1 MSYLKTLTT
10 SDIIVTPF
18 TVNKQYSYTGTPPG
32 YSTSSV
38 FVVDGSNSTYP
49 LNGGLVGTGSEALVY
64 NSIKQLY
71 YSNYLSGSN
80 GQISEAAVAS
90 FNPDGTITGPFYTT
104 DYLNNI
110 QSIDELRSFPIGN
123 DDEIS
128 VLSIPSTQFGE
139 YIKPGSVIIN
149 ESDHGFY
156 DDGQG
161 NLISNSNWPISS
173 QRNVKVGNV
182 IYKEGI
188 IIFTGFFNQ
197 GGTNTFESPQW
208 QSSLTIFETQYKCT
222 IRANEFNY
230 SLNPSL
236 ISTPLRGQ
244 DGILLSGSSQY
255 SDFVTGSNFTPYVT
269 TVGLY
274 NEAQDLI
281 AVGKLSQPL
290 PTSQTTDT
298 TILINLDR

>member
-80 GQISEAAVAS
+80 GQISEAATAS

-104 DYLNNI
+104 NYLNNI
-110 QSIDELRSFPIGN
+110 QSIDDLRSFPIGN
-123 DDEIS
+123 NDEIS

-139 YIKPGSVIIN
+139 YIMPSSY
-149 ESDHGFY
+149 SDNTMS

-161 NLISNSNWPISS
+161 NLLSGSI
-173 QRNVKVGNV
+173 KVGNIIYKAGLV
-182 IYKEGI
+182 IYTESGS
-188 IIFTGFFNQ
+188 
-197 GGTNTFESPQW
+197 GGTNTFTNPQW
-208 QSSLTIFETQYKCT
+208 KSSLTIFETQYKCT

-255 SDFVTGSNFTPYVT
+255 SDFVTGSNFSPYVT

>member
-1 MSYLKTLTT
+1 MSYLKTLNST
-10 SDIIVTPF
+10 DVIVTPF
-18 TVNKQYSYTGTPPG
+18 TVHKEFSYSGTPPG
-32 YSTSSV
+32 YNTSSV
-38 FVVDGSNSTYP
+38 FVVDGKNESYP
-49 LNGGLVGTGSEALVY
+49 LNGGYIGTGSEALVY

-80 GQISEAAVAS
+80 GQISKAATAS

-104 DYLNNI
+104 NYLNDI

-123 DDEIS
+123 NDEIS

-139 YIKPGSVIIN
+139 YIMPSSY
-149 ESDHGFY
+149 SDNTMS

-161 NLISNSNWPISS
+161 NLLSGSI
-173 QRNVKVGNV
+173 KVGNI
-182 IYKEGI
+182 IYGAGLIIYTESGSGGI
-188 IIFTGFFNQ
+188 NSFTN
-197 GGTNTFESPQW
+197 PQW

-236 ISTPLRGQ
+236 LSTPLRGQ

-255 SDFVTGSNFTPYVT
+255 SDFVTGSDFSPFVT

-274 NEAQDLI
+274 DEEQNLL

>member
-80 GQISEAAVAS
+80 GQISEAATAS

-104 DYLNNI
+104 NYLNNI
-110 QSIDELRSFPIGN
+110 QSIDDLRSFPIGN
-123 DDEIS
+123 NDEIS
-128 VLSIPSTQFGE
+128 VLSIPSTKFGE
-139 YIKPGSVIIN
+139 YIMPSSY
-149 ESDHGFY
+149 SDNTMS

-161 NLISNSNWPISS
+161 NLLSGSI
-173 QRNVKVGNV
+173 KVGNIIYKAGLV
-182 IYKEGI
+182 IYTESGS
-188 IIFTGFFNQ
+188 
-197 GGTNTFESPQW
+197 GGTNTFTNPQW
-208 QSSLTIFETQYKCT
+208 KSSLTIFETQYKCT

-244 DGILLSGSSQY
+244 DGILLLGSSQY
-255 SDFVTGSNFTPYVT
+255 SNFVTGSNFSPYVT

>member
-1 MSYLKTLTT
+1 MSYLKTLNST
-10 SDIIVTPF
+10 DVIVTPF
-18 TVNKQYSYTGTPPG
+18 TVHKEFSYSGTPPG

-38 FVVDGSNSTYP
+38 FVVDGKNESYP
-49 LNGGLVGTGSEALVY
+49 LNGGYIGTGSEALVY

-80 GQISEAAVAS
+80 GQISKAATAS

-104 DYLNNI
+104 NYLNDI

-123 DDEIS
+123 NDEIS

-139 YIKPGSVIIN
+139 YIMPSSY
-149 ESDHGFY
+149 SDNTMS

-161 NLISNSNWPISS
+161 NLLSGSI
-173 QRNVKVGNV
+173 KVGNI
-182 IYKEGI
+182 IYGAGLIIYTESGSGGI
-188 IIFTGFFNQ
+188 NSFTN
-197 GGTNTFESPQW
+197 PQW

-255 SDFVTGSNFTPYVT
+255 SDFVTGSDFSPFVT

-274 NEAQDLI
+274 DEEQNLL

>member
-80 GQISEAAVAS
+80 GQISEAATAS

-104 DYLNNI
+104 NYLNNI
-110 QSIDELRSFPIGN
+110 QSIDDLRSFPIGN
-123 DDEIS
+123 NDEIS

-139 YIKPGSVIIN
+139 YIKPGSVTFLRDDGSIRY
-149 ESDHGFY
+149 E

-161 NLISNSNWPISS
+161 NLLLSNTQGKI
-173 QRNVKVGNV
+173 GNV

-188 IIFTGFFNQ
+188 IIWTGAGGV
-197 GGTNTFESPQW
+197 GGTNSFTNPQW

-255 SDFVTGSNFTPYVT
+255 SNFVTGSNFTPYVT

>member
-80 GQISEAAVAS
+80 GQISEAATAN

-104 DYLNNI
+104 NYLNNI
-110 QSIDELRSFPIGN
+110 QSIDDLRSFPIGN
-123 DDEIS
+123 NDEIS
-128 VLSIPSTQFGE
+128 ILSIPSTQFGE
-139 YIKPGSVIIN
+139 YIMPSSY
-149 ESDHGFY
+149 SDNTMS

-161 NLISNSNWPISS
+161 NLLSGSI
-173 QRNVKVGNV
+173 KVGNIIYKAGLV
-182 IYKEGI
+182 IYTESGS
-188 IIFTGFFNQ
+188 
-197 GGTNTFESPQW
+197 GGTNTFTNPQW
-208 QSSLTIFETQYKCT
+208 KSSLTIFETQYKCT

-255 SDFVTGSNFTPYVT
+255 SDFVTGSNFSPYVT

>member
-1 MSYLKTLTT
+1 MSYLKTLNST
-10 SDIIVTPF
+10 DVIVTPF
-18 TVNKQYSYTGTPPG
+18 TVHKEFSYSGTPPG

-38 FVVDGSNSTYP
+38 FVVDGKNESYP
-49 LNGGLVGTGSEALVY
+49 LNGGYIGTGSEALVY

-80 GQISEAAVAS
+80 GQISKAATAS

-104 DYLNNI
+104 NYLNDI

-123 DDEIS
+123 NDEIS

-139 YIKPGSVIIN
+139 YIMPSSY
-149 ESDHGFY
+149 SDNTMS

-161 NLISNSNWPISS
+161 NLLSGSI
-173 QRNVKVGNV
+173 KVGNI
-182 IYKEGI
+182 IYGAGLIIYTESGSGGI
-188 IIFTGFFNQ
+188 NSFTN
-197 GGTNTFESPQW
+197 PQW

-236 ISTPLRGQ
+236 LSTPLRGQ

-255 SDFVTGSNFTPYVT
+255 SDFVTGSDFSPFVT

-274 NEAQDLI
+274 DEEQNLL

>member
-38 FVVDGSNSTYP
+38 FVVDGNNSTYP

-80 GQISEAAVAS
+80 GQISEAATAS

-104 DYLNNI
+104 NYLNNI
-110 QSIDELRSFPIGN
+110 QSIDDLRSFPIGN
-123 DDEIS
+123 NDEIS
-128 VLSIPSTQFGE
+128 VLSIPSTKFGE
-139 YIKPGSVIIN
+139 YIMPSSY
-149 ESDHGFY
+149 SDNTMS

-161 NLISNSNWPISS
+161 NLLSGSI
-173 QRNVKVGNV
+173 KVGNIIYKAGLV
-182 IYKEGI
+182 IYTESGS
-188 IIFTGFFNQ
+188 
-197 GGTNTFESPQW
+197 GGTNTFTNPQW
-208 QSSLTIFETQYKCT
+208 KSSLTIFETQYKCT

-244 DGILLSGSSQY
+244 DGILLLGSSQY
-255 SDFVTGSNFTPYVT
+255 SNFVTGSNFSPYVT

>member
-1 MSYLKTLTT
+1 L
-10 SDIIVTPF
+10 
-18 TVNKQYSYTGTPPG
+18 TVNKQYSYTGAPPG

-80 GQISEAAVAS
+80 GQISEAATAS

-104 DYLNNI
+104 NYLNNI
-110 QSIDELRSFPIGN
+110 QSIDDLRSFPIGN
-123 DDEIS
+123 NDEIS

-139 YIKPGSVIIN
+139 YIMPSSY
-149 ESDHGFY
+149 SDNTMS

-161 NLISNSNWPISS
+161 NLLSGSI
-173 QRNVKVGNV
+173 KVGNIIYKAGLV
-182 IYKEGI
+182 IYTESGS
-188 IIFTGFFNQ
+188 
-197 GGTNTFESPQW
+197 GGTNTFTNPQW
-208 QSSLTIFETQYKCT
+208 KSSLTIFETQYKCT

-255 SDFVTGSNFTPYVT
+255 SDFVTGSNFSPYVT

>member
-10 SDIIVTPF
+10 LDIIVTPF
-18 TVNKQYSYTGTPPG
+18 TVNKQYSYTGAPPG

-80 GQISEAAVAS
+80 GQISEAAAAS

-104 DYLNNI
+104 NYLNNI
-110 QSIDELRSFPIGN
+110 QSIDELRYFPTQSGDN
-123 DDEIS
+123 LIS
-128 VLSIPSTQFGE
+128 VLSVPSTQFGE
-139 YIKPGSVIIN
+139 YVMPSSY
-149 ESDHGFY
+149 SDDTMS

-161 NLISNSNWPISS
+161 NLLSGST
-173 QRNVKVGNV
+173 KVGNIIYGAGLV
-182 IYKEGI
+182 IYTESGSGGI
-188 IIFTGFFNQ
+188 NSFTN
-197 GGTNTFESPQW
+197 PQW
-208 QSSLTIFETQYKCT
+208 QSTLTIFETQYKCT

-236 ISTPLRGQ
+236 ISGSLRGQ

-255 SDFVTGSNFTPYVT
+255 SDFVTGSNFSPYVT

>member
-1 MSYLKTLTT
+1 MSYLKNLTT
-10 SDIIVTPF
+10 LDIIVTPF
-18 TVNKQYSYTGTPPG
+18 TVNKQYSYTGAPPG

-80 GQISEAAVAS
+80 GQISEAATAS

-104 DYLNNI
+104 NYLNNI
-110 QSIDELRSFPIGN
+110 QSIDDLRSFPIGN
-123 DDEIS
+123 NDEIS

-139 YIKPGSVIIN
+139 YIMPSSY
-149 ESDHGFY
+149 SDNTMS

-161 NLISNSNWPISS
+161 NLLSGSI
-173 QRNVKVGNV
+173 KVGNIIYKAGLV
-182 IYKEGI
+182 IYTESGS
-188 IIFTGFFNQ
+188 
-197 GGTNTFESPQW
+197 GGTNTFTNPQW
-208 QSSLTIFETQYKCT
+208 KSSLTIFETQYKCT

-255 SDFVTGSNFTPYVT
+255 SDFVTGSNFSPYVT

-298 TILINLDR
+298 TILINLDK

>member
-1 MSYLKTLTT
+1 MSYLKTLNST
-10 SDIIVTPF
+10 DVIVTPF
-18 TVNKQYSYTGTPPG
+18 IVHKEFSYSGTPPG
-32 YSTSSV
+32 YNTSSV
-38 FVVDGSNSTYP
+38 FVVDGKNESYP
-49 LNGGLVGTGSEALVY
+49 LNGGYIGTGSEALVY

-80 GQISEAAVAS
+80 GQISKAATAS

-104 DYLNNI
+104 NYLNDI

-123 DDEIS
+123 NDEIS

-139 YIKPGSVIIN
+139 YIMPSSY
-149 ESDHGFY
+149 SDNTMS

-161 NLISNSNWPISS
+161 NLLSGSI
-173 QRNVKVGNV
+173 KVGNI
-182 IYKEGI
+182 IYGAGLIIYTESGSGGI
-188 IIFTGFFNQ
+188 NSFTN
-197 GGTNTFESPQW
+197 PQW

-236 ISTPLRGQ
+236 LSTPLRGQ

-255 SDFVTGSNFTPYVT
+255 SDFVTGSDFSPFVT

-274 NEAQDLI
+274 DEEQNLL

>member
-1 MSYLKTLTT
+1 MSYLKTLNST
-10 SDIIVTPF
+10 DVIVTPF
-18 TVNKQYSYTGTPPG
+18 TVHKEFSYSGTPPG

-38 FVVDGSNSTYP
+38 FVVDGKNESYP
-49 LNGGLVGTGSEALVY
+49 LNGGYIGTGSEALVY

-80 GQISEAAVAS
+80 GQISKAATAS

-104 DYLNNI
+104 NYLNDI

-123 DDEIS
+123 NDEIS

-139 YIKPGSVIIN
+139 YIMPSSY
-149 ESDHGFY
+149 SDNTMS

-161 NLISNSNWPISS
+161 NLLSGSI
-173 QRNVKVGNV
+173 KVGNI
-182 IYKEGI
+182 IYGAGLIIYTESGSGGI
-188 IIFTGFFNQ
+188 NSFTN
-197 GGTNTFESPQW
+197 PQW

-236 ISTPLRGQ
+236 LSTPLRGQ

-255 SDFVTGSNFTPYVT
+255 SDFVTGSDFSPFVT

-274 NEAQDLI
+274 DEEQNLL

-298 TILINLDR
+298 KILINLDR

>member
-1 MSYLKTLTT
+1 MSYLKTLNST
-10 SDIIVTPF
+10 DVIVTPF
-18 TVNKQYSYTGTPPG
+18 TVHKEFSYSGTPPG
-32 YSTSSV
+32 YSTSWV
-38 FVVDGSNSTYP
+38 FVVDGKNESYP
-49 LNGGLVGTGSEALVY
+49 LNGGYIGTGSEALVY

-80 GQISEAAVAS
+80 GQISKAATAS

-104 DYLNNI
+104 NYLNDI

-123 DDEIS
+123 NDEIS

-139 YIKPGSVIIN
+139 YIMPSSY
-149 ESDHGFY
+149 SDNTMS

-161 NLISNSNWPISS
+161 NLLSGSI
-173 QRNVKVGNV
+173 KVGNI
-182 IYKEGI
+182 IYGAGLIIYTESGSGGI
-188 IIFTGFFNQ
+188 NSFTN
-197 GGTNTFESPQW
+197 PQW

-236 ISTPLRGQ
+236 LSTPLRGQ

-255 SDFVTGSNFTPYVT
+255 SDFVTGSDFSPFVT

-274 NEAQDLI
+274 DEEQNLL

>member
-38 FVVDGSNSTYP
+38 FVVDGNNSTYP

-80 GQISEAAVAS
+80 GQISEAATAS

-104 DYLNNI
+104 NYLNNI
-110 QSIDELRSFPIGN
+110 QSIDDLRSFPIGN
-123 DDEIS
+123 NDEIS
-128 VLSIPSTQFGE
+128 VLSIPSTKFGE
-139 YIKPGSVIIN
+139 YIMPSSY
-149 ESDHGFY
+149 SDNTMS

-161 NLISNSNWPISS
+161 NLLSGSI
-173 QRNVKVGNV
+173 KVGNIIYKAGLV
-182 IYKEGI
+182 IYTESGS
-188 IIFTGFFNQ
+188 
-197 GGTNTFESPQW
+197 GGTNTFTNPQW
-208 QSSLTIFETQYKCT
+208 KSSLTIFETQYKCT

-244 DGILLSGSSQY
+244 DGILLLGSSQY
-255 SDFVTGSNFTPYVT
+255 SDFVTGSNFSPYVT

>member
-10 SDIIVTPF
+10 LDIIVTPF
-18 TVNKQYSYTGTPPG
+18 TVNKQFSYTGTPPG

-49 LNGGLVGTGSEALVY
+49 LNGGLVGTGSADLVY

-80 GQISEAAVAS
+80 GQISEAAAAS

-104 DYLNNI
+104 NYLNNI
-110 QSIDELRSFPIGN
+110 QSIDDLRSFPIGN
-123 DDEIS
+123 NDEIS

-139 YIKPGSVIIN
+139 YIMPSSY
-149 ESDHGFY
+149 SDNTMS

-161 NLISNSNWPISS
+161 NLLSGSI
-173 QRNVKVGNV
+173 KVGNIIYKAGLV
-182 IYKEGI
+182 IYTESGS
-188 IIFTGFFNQ
+188 
-197 GGTNTFESPQW
+197 GGTNTFTNPQW
-208 QSSLTIFETQYKCT
+208 KSSLTIFETQYKCT

-255 SDFVTGSNFTPYVT
+255 SDFVTGSNFSPYVT

-274 NEAQDLI
+274 N
-281 AVGKLSQPL
+281 
-290 PTSQTTDT
+290 
-298 TILINLDR
+298 

>member
-1 MSYLKTLTT
+1 MSYLKNLTT
-10 SDIIVTPF
+10 LDIIVTPF
-18 TVNKQYSYTGTPPG
+18 TVNKQYSYTGAPPG

-80 GQISEAAVAS
+80 GQISEAATAS

-104 DYLNNI
+104 NYLNNI
-110 QSIDELRSFPIGN
+110 QSIDDLRSFPIGN
-123 DDEIS
+123 NDEIS

-139 YIKPGSVIIN
+139 YIMPSSY
-149 ESDHGFY
+149 SDNTMS

-161 NLISNSNWPISS
+161 NLLSGSI
-173 QRNVKVGNV
+173 KVGNIIYKAGLV
-182 IYKEGI
+182 IYTESGS
-188 IIFTGFFNQ
+188 
-197 GGTNTFESPQW
+197 GGTNTFTNPQW
-208 QSSLTIFETQYKCT
+208 KSSLTIFETQYKCT

-255 SDFVTGSNFTPYVT
+255 SDFVTGSNFSPYVT

-281 AVGKLSQPL
+281 AIGKLSQPL

>member
-1 MSYLKTLTT
+1 MSYLKTLNST
-10 SDIIVTPF
+10 DVIVTPF
-18 TVNKQYSYTGTPPG
+18 IVHKEFSYSGTPPG

-38 FVVDGSNSTYP
+38 FVVDGKNESYP
-49 LNGGLVGTGSEALVY
+49 LNGGYIGTGSEALVY

-80 GQISEAAVAS
+80 GQISKAATAS

-104 DYLNNI
+104 NYLNDI

-123 DDEIS
+123 NDEIS

-139 YIKPGSVIIN
+139 YIMPSSY
-149 ESDHGFY
+149 SDNTMS

-161 NLISNSNWPISS
+161 NLLSGSI
-173 QRNVKVGNV
+173 KVGNI
-182 IYKEGI
+182 IYGAGLIIYTESGSGGI
-188 IIFTGFFNQ
+188 NSFTN
-197 GGTNTFESPQW
+197 PQW

-236 ISTPLRGQ
+236 LSTPLRGQ

-255 SDFVTGSNFTPYVT
+255 SDFVTGSDFSPFVT

-274 NEAQDLI
+274 DEEQNLL

>member
-104 DYLNNI
+104 NYLNNI
-110 QSIDELRSFPIGN
+110 QSIDDLRSFPIGN
-123 DDEIS
+123 NDEIS
-128 VLSIPSTQFGE
+128 VLSIPSTKFGE
-139 YIKPGSVIIN
+139 YIMPSSY
-149 ESDHGFY
+149 SDNTMS

-161 NLISNSNWPISS
+161 NLLSGSI
-173 QRNVKVGNV
+173 KVGNIIYKAGLV
-182 IYKEGI
+182 IYTESGS
-188 IIFTGFFNQ
+188 
-197 GGTNTFESPQW
+197 GGTNTFTNPQW
-208 QSSLTIFETQYKCT
+208 KSSLTIFETQYKCT

-255 SDFVTGSNFTPYVT
+255 SDFVTGSNFSPYVT